1 MFEFGRARLGQFDVL
16 ADLFDSLLNLIATD
30 LRAAIVVEVV
40 DPAQRNQWPLGDRP
54 LPLEYLGAFPAD
66 TLFICTRVGCDW
78 INVVGY

>member
-54 LPLEYLGAFPAD
+54 LPFEYLGVCPGDA
-66 TLFICTRVGCDW
+66 LFILG
-78 INVVGY
+78 